1 MSSLVLLLKGVQM
14 KARVALVALA
24 AAVTLTSVAAAG
36 PDAAKQRVVIT
47 SQASQTTKVSPFVLT
62 PLQAGAL
69 KPDSGTQTAGS
80 SSGRTVMREGQRVEI
95 YDGVGTLKGNRGSL
109 VVHLRTEYVDGGNG
123 YHVGTGT
130 WKVVRGTGQYAQIT
144 GGGRTGT
151 VVLDRGPWS
160 SRSEG
165 FLTLP

>member
-1 MSSLVLLLKGVQM
+1 MSIAILLKGVKM
-14 KARVALVALA
+14 KARVVALVVLA
-24 AAVTLTSVAAAG
+24 AAVTLSSVAAAE

-47 SQASQTTKVSPFVLT
+47 SQGSQTTKVSPFVLT

-95 YDGVGTLKGNRGSL
+95 FDSVGTLKGKLGSL
-109 VVHLRTEYVDGGNG
+109 VIRYRTEYVDGGNG

-144 GGGRTGT
+144 GGGRSGT
-151 VVLDRGPWS
+151 VWLDRGPWS

>member
-1 MSSLVLLLKGVQM
+1 M
-14 KARVALVALA
+14 KARHAMLVALA
-24 AAVTLTSVAAAG
+24 AAVTLTAVAAAG

-47 SQASQTTKVSPFVLT
+47 TQASQTTQVSPFVLT

-69 KPDSGTQTAGS
+69 KRDSGTLTGGS
-80 SSGRTVMREGQRVEI
+80 SSGRTVMRDGQRIEI
-95 YDGVGTLKGNRGSL
+95 YDVGGTYKGKLGSL
-109 VVHLRTEYVDGGNG
+109 VIRCRIEYVDGGNG

-144 GGGRTGT
+144 GGGRVGT
-151 VVLDRGPWS
+151 VWLDRGPWS
-160 SRSEG
+160 SRNEG

>member
-1 MSSLVLLLKGVQM
+1 M

-47 SQASQTTKVSPFVLT
+47 SQGSQPAKVSPFVLT

-69 KPDSGTQTAGS
+69 KGDSGTQTAGS

-95 YDGVGTLKGNRGSL
+95 YDGVGTLKGKRGSL
-109 VVHLRTEYVDGGNG
+109 VIRLRTEYVDGGNG

-151 VVLDRGPWS
+151 VWLDRGPWS